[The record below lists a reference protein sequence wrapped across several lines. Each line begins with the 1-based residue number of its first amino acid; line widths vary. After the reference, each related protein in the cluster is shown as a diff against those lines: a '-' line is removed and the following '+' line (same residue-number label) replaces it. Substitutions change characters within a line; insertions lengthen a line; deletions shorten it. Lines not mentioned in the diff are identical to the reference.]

1 MNQQGKKRKG
11 KSKNLGK
18 DLNIKVGGILL
29 ASEAGEVSGPAA
41 KLGIIVRG
49 S

>member
-29 ASEAGEVSGPAA
+29 ASEAGEVSGPAT